1 MVPAHLSQPH
11 RSVCSSIS
19 LLTLDPVAMLLS
31 WVPVPFIMPAAQKQ
45 LEKVSGIYHRWQ
57 ELLSVIK
64 KLFSPFSL
72 LELFSFPSLIIIII
86 KKLNAICLAV
96 S

>member
-19 LLTLDPVAMLLS
+19 LLTLDPVATLLS

-64 KLFSPFSL
+64 KNIFPLLSSRAFLLPFSHYYYY
-72 LELFSFPSLIIIII
+72 
-86 KKLNAICLAV
+86 
-96 S
+96 